1 MTPQRFV
8 TFSIPG
14 SLASD
19 ALWTLRVVWGDG
31 HVSLYQHDPRKHS
44 LLRGPNSV
52 SPSIVVY
59 LELLHDS
66 WTDKMSPRSF
76 RIAYMTLSSSP
87 MGSEFKSETLLKTQC

>member
-14 SLASD
+14 SLAND
-19 ALWTLRVVWGDG
+19 ALWTLKVVWGDG

-44 LLRGPNSV
+44 QLLGANSQ

-59 LELLHDS
+59 FELLHDS

-76 RIAYMTLSSSP
+76 RIVSMTLSSSP
-87 MGSEFKSETLLKTQC
+87 MVSESKSETLPKIPC